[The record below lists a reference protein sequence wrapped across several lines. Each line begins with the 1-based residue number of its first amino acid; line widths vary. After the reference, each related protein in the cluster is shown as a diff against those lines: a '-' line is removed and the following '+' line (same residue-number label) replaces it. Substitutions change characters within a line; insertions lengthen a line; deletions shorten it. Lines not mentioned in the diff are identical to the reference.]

1 MTENFTFPARDG
13 QMLSASLERPAGPI
27 RATALFAHCFTCSKD
42 SLAARYVSRALA
54 EAGLATLR
62 FDFTGLGNSEGEFA
76 DSHFAGNIA
85 DLKAACDALTERLA
99 APSLLVGHS
108 LGGAAVIA
116 VAKDLPSVTA
126 VATIGAPF
134 AVDHVLTHFPDGT
147 AKVRSGKSAEIEI
160 GGRTLVID
168 ADFVAQMQGHNQ
180 ADRLAHLD
188 AALLV
193 LHAPRDEIVGID
205 NASQIFTAAKHP
217 KSFISLGEAG
227 HLLSRKPDAHYAA
240 AVIAAWAEPYL
251 PAAAPM
257 PGDLAEGHVRVTG
270 TDETFLQHIEA
281 SGHLFVSDEPKS
293 VGGGNEG
300 PTPYDLL
307 LAGLG
312 SCTSMTIRMV
322 ATREKIPLEN
332 VSVTL
337 SHDRR
342 HCDDCLTDI
351 EGGKGDK
358 KGRLDV
364 IERHIVLTG
373 ELDDAQRAR
382 LLRVANL
389 CPVHRT
395 LENTPVIK
403 TDLADPV

>member
-62 FDFTGLGNSEGEFA
+62 FDFTGLGNSEGDFA

-85 DLKAACDALTERLA
+85 DLKAACDALSERLA
-99 APSLLVGHS
+99 PPSLLVGHS

-134 AVDHVLTHFPDGT
+134 AVDHVLSHFPDGT
-147 AKVRSGKSAEIEI
+147 AKARAGEASEIEI

-168 ADFVAQMQGHNQ
+168 AEFVAQMHGHDQ
-180 ADRLAHLD
+180 ADRLAALD
-188 AALLV
+188 AALLI
-193 LHAPRDEIVGID
+193 LHAPRDEVVGID
-205 NASQIFTAAKHP
+205 NASQIFAAARHP
-217 KSFISLGEAG
+217 KSFVSLDEAS
-227 HLLSRKPDAHYAA
+227 HLLSRKEDAHYAA

-251 PAAAPM
+251 PVMEPL
-257 PGDLAEGHVRVTG
+257 PDDLAEGHVRITG
-270 TDETFLQHIEA
+270 TEEKFLQHIEA
-281 SGHLFVSDEPKS
+281 SGHRLVSDEPAA
-293 VGGGNEG
+293 VGGGDAG

-322 ATREKIPLEN
+322 ATREDIPLEA

-337 SHDRR
+337 AHDRR
-342 HCDDCLTDI
+342 HCDDCVADSAGAPPAK
-351 EGGKGDK
+351 GG
-358 KGRLDV
+358 RIDV
-364 IERHIVLTG
+364 IRRTITLTG
-373 ELDDAQRAR
+373 DLDAKQRAR
-382 LLRVANL
+382 LLRAAEL

-395 LENTPVIK
+395 LTNAPVIE
-403 TDLADPV
+403 TVLAE